1 MVKASF
7 PNWKKLVNVVA
18 MSDENPQLDQ
28 ERVPEDPSPEASP
41 KGAEF
46 ENARAVDLIPGA
58 APGKTLSAEAMRA
71 LLEAEARR
79 QAAPVA
85 ALPAEINGRREG
97 EEPTRYGD
105 WEKKGLAVDF

>member
-7 PNWKKLVNVVA
+7 PNRKKLVNVTA
-18 MSDENPQLDQ
+18 MSNENPQSINMC
-28 ERVPEDPSPEASP
+28 VPEDS
-41 KGAEF
+41 GAPLPAD
-46 ENARAVDLIPGA
+46 NAGETATIPGA
-58 APGKTLSAEAMRA
+58 APGKTLSPEAVRA

-85 ALPAEINGRREG
+85 VLPTEINGRREG

>member
-7 PNWKKLVNVVA
+7 PKSKKLVNVTT
-18 MSDENPQLDQ
+18 MTKME
-28 ERVPEDPSPEASP
+28 PSPDTAPAAMEPTSETPA
-41 KGAEF
+41 
-46 ENARAVDLIPGA
+46 IPGA
-58 APGKTLSAEAMRA
+58 APGKTLSPEAVRA

-79 QAAPVA
+79 QAAPA
-85 ALPAEINGRREG
+85 QELPPEINGRREG